1 MVMRRQILLAVAT
14 LPLLLP
20 APAQADE
27 VADALAEATRAYQA
41 GQVATARTAMEEALQ
56 LLAQRTAAELSTA
69 LPSALPG
76 WQAEKAE
83 SQTAALGL
91 LGGGSQASR
100 RYKNATGQY
109 VEIQVTA
116 DSPLLAQLGMVMAN
130 PAIAGAMGKLIHIG
144 SQRAIQNNNNE
155 IQMMVDNR
163 ILVMVNGNASTE
175 DKLAYAQAI
184 DLTKLSSS
192 Q

>member
-14 LPLLLP
+14 LPLLLL
-20 APAQADE
+20 APARADE

-41 GQVATARTAMEEALQ
+41 GQVAAARTAMEEALQ

-91 LGGGSQASR
+91 MGGGSQASR
-100 RYKNATGQY
+100 RYTNAAGQY

-130 PAIAGAMGKLIHIG
+130 PAIAGAMGKLIRIG
-144 SQRAIQNNNNE
+144 SQRAVQTNNNE
-155 IQMMVDNR
+155 IQMMVDKR

>member
-20 APAQADE
+20 ASARADE

-41 GQVATARTAMEEALQ
+41 GQVAAARTAMEEALQ

-76 WQAEKAE
+76 WQAQKAE

-91 LGGGSQASR
+91 LGGGSQATR
-100 RYKNATGQY
+100 RYTNATGQY
-109 VEIQVTA
+109 VEIQVIA
-116 DSPLLAQLGMVMAN
+116 DSPLLVQLGVVLAN
-130 PAIAGAMGKLIHIG
+130 PVIAGAMGKLIHIG
-144 SQRAIQNNNNE
+144 SQRAIQNSNNE

-163 ILVMVNGNASTE
+163 ILVMLSGTASIE
-175 DKLAYAQAI
+175 DKLAYAQAL
-184 DLTKLSSS
+184 DLTKLPSLR
-192 Q
+192 